1 MNQEERQQRRKANMH
16 VGAQGIGTSKTELQF
31 LVRYGVNHIDA
42 SVKNTE
48 VETLLQH
55 KEEAAKEGVS
65 FEMIHIGISRS
76 ITLAQSP
83 QRDRDIDAICKII
96 ENAGKAGLRGLNYNF
111 CILSH
116 QRTERTLG
124 RGGSTYSTFDIS
136 KFDNEKLTEAG
147 RVSREEA
154 FERAAYFLERVIP
167 VAEENRVQMAA
178 HLNDPP
184 APILRGVERWN
195 YPVFEGLKR
204 FVEIV
209 ESPYHG
215 FNFCCGTAAE
225 GLKEPGKE
233 LYDIVRYFGERK
245 KIFNVHFRNIR
256 GGLYNFQEVW
266 PDEGDVDM
274 YKLVKVFRD
283 VEYPY
288 MLMPD
293 HAPGHPD
300 DRAPPGVSGR
310 VSPAWSFQFGY
321 IKALIQAANSE
332 PCASI

>member
-1 MNQEERQQRRKANMH
+1 MNQGERQQRKKAKMH
-16 VGAQGIGTSKTELQF
+16 VGDQGVGTSKKELQF
-31 LVRYGVNHIDA
+31 LVRYGVTHIDA
-42 SVKNTE
+42 AVENTQ
-48 VETLLQH
+48 VETLLRH

-65 FEMIHIGISRS
+65 LKMIHIGIPKS
-76 ITLAQSP
+76 ITLAQDP
-83 QRDRDIDAICKII
+83 QRDRDIDAICGII
-96 ENAGKAGLRGLNYNF
+96 ENAGKSGLRGLNYNF
-111 CILSH
+111 CILPH
-116 QRTERTLG
+116 QRTESTPG
-124 RGGSTYSTFDIS
+124 RGGSMYSTFDIS
-136 KFDNEKLTEAG
+136 RFDNETLTEAG

-167 VAEENRVQMAA
+167 VAEANKIQMAA
-178 HLNDPP
+178 HLDDPP

-225 GLKEPGKE
+225 GLKHPGKE

-256 GGLYNFQEVW
+256 GGLYKFQEVW

-274 YKLVKVFRD
+274 YQLAKVFRD

-300 DRAPPGVSGR
+300 EILPPGVSGR
-310 VSPAWSFQFGY
+310 VRPAWAFQFGY
-321 IKALIQAANSE
+321 IIALIQAVNSE
-332 PCASI
+332 A